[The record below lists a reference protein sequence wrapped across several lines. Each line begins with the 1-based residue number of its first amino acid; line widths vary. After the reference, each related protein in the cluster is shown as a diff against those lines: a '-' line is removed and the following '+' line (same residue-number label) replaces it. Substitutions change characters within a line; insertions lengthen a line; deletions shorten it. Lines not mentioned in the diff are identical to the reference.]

1 MLLFQDIAGFDSKV
15 FNWLT
20 DRALGFNNIVI
31 SFCQN
36 FEQIQQ
42 LNYSFYW
49 SVIIILL
56 LVKLKTYNIGQ
67 Y

>member
-31 SFCQN
+31 SFCQK